1 MKERRAI
8 ASEKTICVYCSS
20 SGAIDSVYFQA
31 ARELGQVIGNRGY
44 TLIYG
49 GGKIGL
55 MGEVA
60 RAVQA
65 AGGRVIGVIP
75 DALMAQCYD
84 LADEII
90 TTRDMRERKAT
101 MEAKADA
108 FIGLPG
114 GFGTLEEVL
123 EILTLKQLR
132 YHEKAVVLA
141 NVSGYYNRLLDM
153 FEHLYTQHFVRAEYR
168 SLYYVT
174 PSAEEALNYI
184 EQYVPVSLPDKLF
197 DPHSMTDPRLSE

>member
-1 MKERRAI
+1 M

-20 SGAIDSVYFQA
+20 SEAIDTVYFQA
-31 ARELGQVIGNRGY
+31 AREIGEMIGARGH

-49 GGKIGL
+49 GGRMGL

-65 AGGRVIGVIP
+65 AGGQVIGVIP
-75 DALMAQCYD
+75 EALMAQCYD

-90 TTRDMRERKAT
+90 TTRDMRERKAM
-101 MEAKADA
+101 MEARADA

-132 YHEKAVVLA
+132 YHEKAIVLA
-141 NVSGYYNRLLDM
+141 NVAGYYDHLLEV
-153 FEHLYTQHFVRAEYR
+153 FEHLYIQQFAKAEYR
-168 SLYYVT
+168 ALYYVT

-184 EQYVPVSLPDKLF
+184 DQYVPVALPDKLF
-197 DPHSMTDPRLSE
+197 DPHSMADPRLPE